1 MTQKEQLWENYEDA
15 VFAILMDAVA
25 EQEGEK
31 GLQLMEELEHD
42 PSAQVPEE
50 VQRRAEKTI
59 RKAFAAQ
66 SRRSARHVGFRM
78 FQRIAVA
85 VMIVI
90 LTAVCAFA
98 AFPEV
103 RAGILNVIAQEYED
117 HTDISFST
125 TSSNEYPAAEYD
137 VELGWIP
144 EGFTMTQ
151 DETEYSSALKLY
163 EREDGATL
171 SVVASSAEGRTT
183 SVDTEDAKVTSVT
196 IQGYDG
202 TLVEKDDV
210 QWVCIIFVVPEKN
223 MMVCI
228 DSEYIPVNQT
238 IDVAENLLIN

>member
-85 VMIVI
+85 VMLVL

-103 RAGILNVIAQEYED
+103 RAGILNMIAQEYED

-125 TSSNEYPAAEYD
+125 TSSNEYPAANYD
-137 VELGWIP
+137 VTLGWIP

-202 TLVEKDDV
+202 TLVEKDDG

-228 DSEYIPVNQT
+228 DSEFIKVEET
-238 IDVAENLLIN
+238 LKVAENIIIR